1 MIKASNSFVT
11 AKGSMPLLH
20 KITKPTSTKHK
31 ADNQG
36 ESHATKKFK
45 TFHNSSKGAFKKM
58 KVNLIDQTEERKNY
72 IG

>member
-11 AKGSMPLLH
+11 AKGSMLH

-31 ADNQG
+31 ADNQD

-45 TFHNSSKGAFKKM
+45 TFHNSSKGAIKKM
-58 KVNLIDQTEERKNY
+58 KVNLIDQNEERKNY
-72 IG
+72 IGQ